1 MKLLAPI
8 ELAKRI
14 DYALLRSPT
23 PEALEKAVEE
33 AERLNLRAI
42 TTYYTMLT
50 WIEGA
55 TRKAKISVV
64 VDFPN
69 GASHIEAKI
78 KATEQALTHG
88 ADEVEFVVNVW
99 QWLAGRRDYVLNEV
113 KALSAIAKATGAKS
127 KAIIESSLLSFSQLR
142 QLIEAIVS
150 LEPEKRP
157 DYIKMNT
164 GWFGRGVLPSEVKL
178 AASIAKPRGLGVKAA
193 GGIRDAYTAS
203 LMVWLGADIIG
214 TSSPRAII
222 EDAERLLKLGEEG
235 FS

>member
-1 MKLLAPI
+1 MRLLPPN

-14 DYALLRSPT
+14 DYALLRNPT
-23 PEALEKAVEE
+23 PKRLQEAIEQAEK
-33 AERLNLRAI
+33 LSLRAV

-50 WIEGA
+50 WIEGTA
-55 TRKAKISVV
+55 RKTRISVV

-78 KATEQALTHG
+78 KAVEQALTHG

-99 QWLAGRRDYVLNEV
+99 QWIAGRRDYVVNEV
-113 KALSAIAKATGAKS
+113 KALSAIARATGAVS
-127 KAIIESSLLSFSQLR
+127 KAIIESSLLTHEELR
-142 QLIEAIVS
+142 RLLEALTG

-157 DYIKMNT
+157 DYVKMNT
-164 GWFGRGVLPSEVKL
+164 GWFSRGVLPSEVKL
-178 AASIAKPRGLGVKAA
+178 ASLIVKPKGIGIKAA

-203 LMVWLGADIIG
+203 LLVQLGADIIG
-214 TSSPRAII
+214 TSSPGTIL
-222 EDAERLLKLGEEG
+222 EDAENASRLEEG